1 MTQRIPEL
9 RAFFSLEKKE
19 ITIIYSYKRNIFLTF
34 TYINENL
41 PNILQFIFGYKIRF
55 EMLKTFNLKAKQWNA
70 KCVTIG
76 LEKNWHISIWNLII
90 RHICY
95 LEILIIMM
103 QKVKQ
108 TTKLPVN
115 ETKILGQW
123 NWTDSVPSSESRLTV
138 KKGNKHHKSFK
149 FSCV

>member
-1 MTQRIPEL
+1 MIPCKVDTTHPWVTGFLLL
-9 RAFFSLEKKE
+9 RKKE

-34 TYINENL
+34 TYIYENL
-41 PNILQFIFGYKIRF
+41 PNILQFIFGYKISF

-76 LEKNWHISIWNLII
+76 LEKTYKHIWNLII

-115 ETKILGQW
+115 EMKILGQW
-123 NWTDSVPSSESRLTV
+123 NWTDSVPFSESRLTV
-138 KKGNKHHKSFK
+138 KKRKQTS
-149 FSCV
+149 